1 MIKQLKSGKTLLQ
14 VFREDKEL
22 TRKQLAEK
30 AGCSP
35 RTIEAWEQKK
45 ADLGSAAAVTV
56 LKIANALNVKIE
68 DLIDNKG

>member
-1 MIKQLKSGKTLLQ
+1 MIKQLKSGKTFLQ
-14 VFREDKEL
+14 EFREDKKM
-22 TRKQLAEK
+22 TRKELAEI

-68 DLIDNKG
+68 DLIDDKG